1 MCWIEGF
8 FNPTHHGRV
17 VKTQSNRTHHRFPT
31 QPKPCGSGWTHGLSI
46 LKKIIFK
53 RQVLEQQIY
62 KITNTNNRFTNQT

>member
-8 FNPTHHGRV
+8 FNATYHGRV
-17 VKTQSNRTHHRFPT
+17 VKTQSNRTHHRFPA
-31 QPKPCGSGWTHGLSI
+31 QPKPCGSSWTHGLSI
-46 LKKIIFK
+46 FLKNIFK